1 MPGAG
6 IQSLTLA
13 LSCLLI
19 ICTGTLIGSIT
30 ITTWNDLLRKAR
42 DNGDEGVSQCLNSG
56 ELDIKAMSGRFLHA
70 VLEGVES
77 AIDKYFEVPEMSL
90 RVGGGYVEMHHPN
103 VSTSPAFVD
112 KQLRP
117 LLKTLFDDTVHHG
130 VSNIAYEALPFSPA
144 YPHPLDLARSYPWG
158 GSIVYFRA
166 TPLTGI
172 QRNDTP
178 IALLLESRDMFT
190 NTFQHG
196 PMSRIGEAGPDGN
209 MWNTQRGCNY
219 FSDYEN
225 DVWLG
230 NCMIPRAYSGA
241 DYRMTELLTGDIKY
255 MAGTLEYP
263 PVKATFDQL
272 VLSCSYSPV
281 HPEMLDL
288 YPGQN
293 HRVGYLSTAFSGEG
307 LTEMLVEQD
316 LPEGSLIYTVQ
327 HNYRTG
333 AVGELIAFN
342 AGWVGATFMQYYPPP
357 LNSTLP
363 NQRLI
368 NITNHS
374 DIQGGSI
381 PSAIALHGRY
391 AFSLNSGY
399 DETVELSKDTFHPW
413 TYVPEANAT
422 NATRI
427 EFWTVTKKYTRGS
440 PVTLTWYVT
449 LLVPRSAVMAKIDVS
464 TSSIKA
470 QNEESRQDS
479 EDKQNEALVT
489 MLAATLSAA
498 AVLLAVSVFVT
509 RMIISPLLSLQ
520 HDMSCVA
527 VMNLE
532 GVDLESK
539 SRLSEV
545 ANMQASFKMMVSNLI
560 EYRNYMP
567 QTVLLSEG
575 DEDVVTM
582 THSSMV
588 SAKLPPN
595 RSRSRLSRLSMSL
608 SESSKHIKA
617 PVAEGLRRKHVSVAY
632 FNVKGWHAFCGS
644 KDDDTVVEQHSKVV
658 GMLMQ
663 SAQLQK
669 GVCDVFSGDRMLVT
683 FNAYKA
689 AGSHK
694 ECCANSAR
702 HVSSCMEKEN
712 IAISFACATGD
723 ARVGHMGCAGMKKI
737 TVTSSVV
744 SWVIA
749 LERYNRKMDCS
760 GLYDS
765 FIVKGENAVHFSVK
779 CVDALLF
786 TKRSSKNI
794 QVFEI
799 MGDLKVAE
807 EEWMYQ
813 LENTSGIPF
822 AIWNETMTLL
832 IDGKYR
838 DAKEKFAKIPSDLDK
853 VCVIYVLYQD
863 TTPHRC
869 TAGCSVW
876 SMQNST
882 ASLLW
887 TCTDHTFYVPASNLL
902 YPRTLRQCCVWNPH
916 PLFFFRFA
924 CFTFPLLL

>member
-90 RVGGGYVEMHHPN
+90 RVVGGYVEMHHPN

-117 LLKTLFDDTVHHG
+117 LLKTLFDDTVHRG
-130 VSNIAYEALPFSPA
+130 VANLQYEALPFSPA
-144 YPHPLDLARSYPWG
+144 YPQPIDLARSYPWG
-158 GSIVYFRA
+158 GSIILLRA
-166 TPLTGI
+166 TPTGGAPKNNTI
-172 QRNDTP
+172 VP
-178 IALLLESRDMFT
+178 MVLESRDMFT
-190 NTFQHG
+190 NTFQMS
-196 PMSRIGEAGPDGN
+196 PMVRMGEAGPDGN
-209 MWNTQRGCNY
+209 IWNTQRGCNY
-219 FSDYEN
+219 VADYEN
-225 DVWLG
+225 DVWIG
-230 NCMIPRAYSGA
+230 NCLLPRSYSGN
-241 DYRMTELLTGDIKY
+241 YRMTELLTGDIKY
-255 MAGTLEYP
+255 RAGTLQYAP
-263 PVKATFDQL
+263 MKASYNERR
-272 VLSCSYSPV
+272 LSCSYSPV

-288 YPGQN
+288 YPDQN
-293 HRVGYLSTAFSGEG
+293 HRVGYIATAFSGEG
-307 LTEMLVEQD
+307 VTDMLVEQD

-327 HNYRTG
+327 HNYEDD
-333 AVGELIAFN
+333 VFGELIAFN
-342 AGWVGATFMQYYPPP
+342 AGWVGATFTKYFPPP
-357 LNSTLP
+357 INTTTTS
-363 NQRLI
+363 QRLI

-381 PSAIALHGRY
+381 PSAIASHGRY
-391 AFSLNSGY
+391 AFSLDGGY

-422 NATRI
+422 NATRT
-427 EFWTVTKKYTRGS
+427 EFWTVTKLLEKGS

-567 QTVLLSEG
+567 QTVLLKDDEEG
-575 DEDVVTM
+575 NQDDDETR
-582 THSSMV
+582 SQSMV
-588 SAKLPPN
+588 TPPN
-595 RSRSRLSRLSMSL
+595 LSH
-608 SESSKHIKA
+608 SKSDDSQRVKA

-683 FNAYKA
+683 FNAYKIA
-689 AGSHK
+689 SSHK

-702 HVSSCMEKEN
+702 HVSSCLEKEH
-712 IAISFACATGD
+712 CYLLCVCDRGCTCGPHGVCRDEEDHCDLLCGVVGD
-723 ARVGHMGCAGMKKI
+723 CDG
-737 TVTSSVV
+737 
-744 SWVIA
+744 A
-749 LERYNRKMDCS
+749 LQQED
-760 GLYDS
+760 GLQW
-765 FIVKGENAVHFSVK
+765 
-779 CVDALLF
+779 AL
-786 TKRSSKNI
+786 
-794 QVFEI
+794 
-799 MGDLKVAE
+799 
-807 EEWMYQ
+807 
-813 LENTSGIPF
+813 
-822 AIWNETMTLL
+822 
-832 IDGKYR
+832 
-838 DAKEKFAKIPSDLDK
+838 
-853 VCVIYVLYQD
+853 
-863 TTPHRC
+863 
-869 TAGCSVW
+869 
-876 SMQNST
+876 
-882 ASLLW
+882 
-887 TCTDHTFYVPASNLL
+887 
-902 YPRTLRQCCVWNPH
+902 
-916 PLFFFRFA
+916 
-924 CFTFPLLL
+924 

>member
-144 YPHPLDLARSYPWG
+144 YPHPIDLARSYPWG
-158 GSIVYFRA
+158 GSILYFRA

-178 IALLLESRDMFT
+178 IALQLESRDMYT

-225 DVWLG
+225 DIWLG

-241 DYRMTELLTGDIKY
+241 QYRMTELLTGDIQY
-255 MAGTLEYP
+255 RAGTLEYA
-263 PVKATFDQL
+263 PVKASFDQL
-272 VLSCSYSPV
+272 SLSCSYSPV
-281 HPEMLDL
+281 HSEMPNLHT
-288 YPGQN
+288 GQN
-293 HRVGYLSTAFSGEG
+293 HRVGYLSTAFSGKG
-307 LTEMLVEQD
+307 LTDMLVEQD

-342 AGWVGATFMQYYPPP
+342 AGWVGATYMQYYPPP
-357 LNSTLP
+357 VNSTLP

-381 PSAIALHGRY
+381 PSAIASHGRY
-391 AFSLNSGY
+391 AFSLDGGY

-422 NATRI
+422 NATRT
-427 EFWTVTKKYTRGS
+427 EFWTVTKLLEKGS

-567 QTVLLSEG
+567 QTVLLKDDEETSDIESTSHQQLDSSISVRSSVKYTEG
-575 DEDVVTM
+575 RDT
-582 THSSMV
+582 SG
-588 SAKLPPN
+588 
-595 RSRSRLSRLSMSL
+595 
-608 SESSKHIKA
+608 ESNGIHAIMLKGQE
-617 PVAEGLRRKHVSVAY
+617 PCLRRKNVSVAY
-632 FNVKGWHAFCGS
+632 LNVKDWHMFCSS
-644 KDDDTVVEQHSKVV
+644 KSDHTVTQTHTRIIA
-658 GMLMQ
+658 LIMQ
-663 SAQLQK
+663 SVQLTK
-669 GVCDVFSGDRMLVT
+669 GVCDVFSGDRILAT
-683 FNAYKA
+683 FNAYSSTAAHKYGCVKA
-689 AGSHK
+689 VREACDRIALEDK
-694 ECCANSAR
+694 
-702 HVSSCMEKEN
+702 MEL
-712 IAISFACATGD
+712 SYACATGD

-749 LERYNRKMDCS
+749 MERYNRKMGYS
-760 GLYDS
+760 GLIDQ
-765 FIVKGENAVHFSVK
+765 FIARGETAIHLTTK
-779 CVDALLF
+779 CVGALSF
-786 TKRSSKNI
+786 VKRSARGAI
-794 QVFEI
+794 MIFEVI
-799 MGDLKVAE
+799 EECKVAE

-813 LENTSGIPF
+813 LETAENKPF
-822 AIWNETMTLL
+822 TVWNEAFAELVN
-832 IDGKYR
+832 GKYPEAA
-838 DAKEKFAKIPSDLDK
+838 DSFEKIPADDDPVWLPNLFYTQDESD
-853 VCVIYVLYQD
+853 
-863 TTPHRC
+863 
-869 TAGCSVW
+869 
-876 SMQNST
+876 
-882 ASLLW
+882 
-887 TCTDHTFYVPASNLL
+887 
-902 YPRTLRQCCVWNPH
+902 
-916 PLFFFRFA
+916 
-924 CFTFPLLL
+924 FT

>member
-90 RVGGGYVEMHHPN
+90 RVVGGYVEMHHPN

-117 LLKTLFDDTVHHG
+117 LLKTLFDDTVHRG
-130 VSNIAYEALPFSPA
+130 VTNIAYEALPFSPA

-158 GSIVYFRA
+158 GNFVYFRA
-166 TPLTGI
+166 MAASGI

-178 IALLLESRDMFT
+178 IALLLETRDMFT

-196 PMSRIGEAGPDGN
+196 PLARIGEAGPDGN

-225 DVWLG
+225 DIWLG

-241 DYRMTELLTGDIKY
+241 DYRMTELLTGDIKHR
-255 MAGTLEYP
+255 AGTLEYAP
-263 PVKATFDQL
+263 AKANFNEIT
-272 VLSCSYSPV
+272 LSCTYSPV

-293 HRVGYLSTAFSGEG
+293 RRVGYLGTAFSGKG

-342 AGWVGATFMQYYPPP
+342 AGWVGATYMQYYPPP
-357 LNSTLP
+357 INSTLP

-381 PSAIALHGRY
+381 PSAIASHGRY
-391 AFSLNSGY
+391 AFSLDGGY
-399 DETVELSKDTFHPW
+399 DETVELSKDAFHPW
-413 TYVPEANAT
+413 MYVPEANAT

-427 EFWTVTKKYTRGS
+427 EFWTVTKEYTRGS

-595 RSRSRLSRLSMSL
+595 HSRLSKSL

-632 FNVKGWHAFCGS
+632 FNIKDWHAYCGS

-749 LERYNRKMDCS
+749 MERYNRKMDYS

-765 FIVKGENAVHFSVK
+765 FIVKGEIAVHFSVK

-786 TKRSSKNI
+786 TKRSSKNV

-832 IDGKYR
+832 IDGKYA

-853 VCVIYVLYQD
+853 VCVVYVLYQD

-902 YPRTLRQCCVWNPH
+902 YPRTLRRYSCGIRTLYFFLGLRVLLSPSFCRS
-916 PLFFFRFA
+916 LF
-924 CFTFPLLL
+924 